1 MFVLSPVRPSFDL
14 ETKKKF
20 FCRVSDYALSDG
32 GNRFSHMQF
41 GLFHTVLKRHFSVR
55 RPNLTLAA
63 RSWVQQNRPRLPPGV
78 ISSALA
84 PYLVHG
90 RSVYRVEKNF
100 VDRKLFRLRVRFFSL
115 FLSRKLFPFL
125 TVRTRT
131 NIFTQSAINRESALC

>member
-1 MFVLSPVRPSFDL
+1 MFVLSPVGPTFDL
-14 ETKKKF
+14 KKNVL

-32 GNRFSHMQF
+32 GNSFSQF

-55 RPNLTLAA
+55 RSNLTLAA
-63 RSWVQQNRPRLPPGV
+63 RSCVQQNRPRFPPGV

-84 PYLVHG
+84 PYLEHG
-90 RSVYRVEKNF
+90 RSVSRILLTG
-100 VDRKLFRLRVRFFSL
+100 KLFRLRVHFFSL
-115 FLSRKLFPFL
+115 FLSGKLFPFL